1 MAYADSLARRDG
13 ARTLART
20 AGVEG
25 REPVLTGAGARHLAR
40 MQMGGLMAKE
50 DVIEMEGV
58 VAEIL
63 PGGQFR
69 VQLEHNVILAYT
81 AGKMRKNR
89 IRTMVGDRV
98 TIEMTP
104 YDLTRGRLIY
114 RHKSET
120 PQSGTGARRVYRPRR

>member
-1 MAYADSLARRDG
+1 
-13 ARTLART
+13 
-20 AGVEG
+20 
-25 REPVLTGAGARHLAR
+25 
-40 MQMGGLMAKE
+40 MAKE
-50 DVIEMEGV
+50 DVIELEGV

-69 VQLEHNVILAYT
+69 VQLDGRHEILVYT

-98 TIEMTP
+98 TVEMTP
-104 YDLTRGRLIY
+104 YDLTRGRLIF

-120 PQSGTGARRVYRPRR
+120 AQTGSPRRTYRPRR

>member
-1 MAYADSLARRDG
+1 
-13 ARTLART
+13 
-20 AGVEG
+20 
-25 REPVLTGAGARHLAR
+25 
-40 MQMGGLMAKE
+40 MAKE
-50 DVIEMEGV
+50 DVIELEGV

-69 VQLEHNVILAYT
+69 VQIDGPREILVYT

-98 TIEMTP
+98 TVEMTP
-104 YDLTRGRLIY
+104 YDLTRGRLVY

-120 PQSGTGARRVYRPRR
+120 AQDGGPARRVYRPRR